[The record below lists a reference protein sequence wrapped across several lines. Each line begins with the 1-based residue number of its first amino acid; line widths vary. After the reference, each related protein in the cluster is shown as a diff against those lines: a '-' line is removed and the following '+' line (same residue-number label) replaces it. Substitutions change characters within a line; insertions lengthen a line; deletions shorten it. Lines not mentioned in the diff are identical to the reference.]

1 MFKRTKVSLKKDH
14 RAASSLRD
22 LSSLTVIY
30 MIIFFSHSFSINIE
44 DCSVHVELDCALET

>member
-1 MFKRTKVSLKKDH
+1 MFNRTKVSLKKDH